1 MCKRINKAD
10 MKEYNNEIKACADT
24 YSENYVPMYRK
35 VARAAFMAGMVF
47 DHMLKKGDITQDMI
61 CADFFRILDDG
72 VFKAMEEDKA

>member
-10 MKEYNNEIKACADT
+10 MKVINDEVKACVDA
-24 YSENYVPMYRK
+24 YSENYVPMYKK

-47 DHMLKKGDITQDMI
+47 DHMLKEGDITQDMI
-61 CADFFRILDDG
+61 CADFFRILDDE

>member
-10 MKEYNNEIKACADT
+10 MKVINNEVKACADA
-24 YSENYVPMYRK
+24 YSENYVPMYKK

-61 CADFFRILDDG
+61 CADFFRILDDE